1 MIREHCACVL
11 PASIQLVEFVPQAA
25 ELVYKVR
32 RVVTESGENI
42 INVYNDDPYIILG
55 TSEIEDNSLTVRNII
70 AKLGQCDQERE
81 VVTDSMIHIRHRSVL
96 QDTFP
101 LCPVY
106 LVTVK
111 QPLFVRLFRVRI
123 PFRYEL

>member
-1 MIREHCACVL
+1 MTAREL
-11 PASIQLVEFVPQAA
+11 IEQLTPYADEG
-25 ELVYKVR
+25 VR

-81 VVTDSMIHIRHRSVL
+81 VVTDSMADICCAAYECLI
-96 QDTFP
+96 DPT
-101 LCPVY
+101 VY
-106 LVTVK
+106 LK
-111 QPLFVRLFRVRI
+111 HHI
-123 PFRYEL
+123 